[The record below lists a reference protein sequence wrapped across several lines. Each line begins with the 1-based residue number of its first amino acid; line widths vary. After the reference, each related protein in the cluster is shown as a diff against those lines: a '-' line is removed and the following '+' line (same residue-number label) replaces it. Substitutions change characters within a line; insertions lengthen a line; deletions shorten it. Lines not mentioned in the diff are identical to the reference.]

1 MISQFYIL
9 SPRGDVVI
17 RKDYLGDVPRSSS
30 ETFFRNAKFW
40 KEGDGEAPPVFNVDG
55 ITYMHI
61 KEGGVQLVATT
72 RANLSPS
79 FVLEFLR
86 RICTI
91 VKDYCGFL
99 SEDAIR
105 KNVVLIYELLDEVVD
120 YGFPQNTATEALKQF
135 VVNEPTVVTP
145 AFYQAKPLFSLSK
158 GPTGVFKS
166 VLETNRTD
174 GKRRDE
180 IFVDVVERITCT
192 FNASGYI
199 ASAQVDGAVQIK
211 SYLAG
216 NPPIKI
222 KLNDDLLIGKRDAP
236 YGHLDAA
243 GGGRGFGDGGHMVV
257 LDDCNFHEVAN
268 LDSFDVD
275 RTISLVPP
283 DGEFA
288 LMNYRT
294 THGFKPPFRLHAT
307 VEPDPNSEYKALLTL
322 KLWCEV
328 PSDKA
333 ASGME
338 VEIPT
343 PRYVQRVHC
352 DLDTSGGAGGPAGG
366 GAGAGGLTG
375 RAGRAAAAAA
385 AAGAALQAWDYNE
398 KTHLLRWKFKKC
410 PGGSEWTLRARL
422 TLEKPYSPGLRGEV
436 GPVNL
441 RFTIP
446 MYSASRIALKYL
458 QILKKADKNYNP
470 YRWVRYVASSNSYT
484 FRT

>member
-9 SPRGDVVI
+9 SSRGDVII
-17 RKDYLGDVPRSSS
+17 RKDYLGDVPRTSS
-30 ETFFRNAKFW
+30 ETFFRNSKFW

-55 ITYMHI
+55 VTYLHI

-72 RANLSPS
+72 RSNLSPS
-79 FVLEFLR
+79 FVLEFLK

-120 YGFPQNTATEALKQF
+120 YGFPQSTATEALKQF
-135 VVNEPTVVTP
+135 VVNEPTVVAP

-166 VLETNRTD
+166 VLDTARTD

-222 KLNDDLLIGKRDAP
+222 KLNDDLLIGRRDTPYGMLGAERDAR
-236 YGHLDAA
+236 AA
-243 GGGRGFGDGGHMVV
+243 ERGAMVV

-294 THGFKPPFRLHAT
+294 SHGLKPPFRLHT
-307 VEPDPNSEYKALLTL
+307 SVEADPHSEYKALLTL
-322 KLWCEV
+322 RLWCEV
-328 PSDKA
+328 PADKA
-333 ASGME
+333 ASGLE
-338 VEIPT
+338 VEVPT
-343 PRYVQRVHC
+343 PRWVQRVHC
-352 DLDTSGGAGGPAGG
+352 DLEGGASGAAAG
-366 GAGAGGLTG
+366 
-375 RAGRAAAAAA
+375 GRAAAAAA
-385 AAGAALQAWDYNE
+385 AAAAQQQNWDFNE
-398 KTHLLRWKFKKC
+398 KTHLLRWRFKRC
-410 PGGSEWTLRARL
+410 PGGSEFTLRARL
-422 TLEKPYSPGLRGEV
+422 TLERPYGASLRSEV

-446 MYSASRIALKYL
+446 MYSASRIMLKYL
-458 QILKKADKNYNP
+458 QILKKAEKNYNP
-470 YRWVRYVASSNSYT
+470 YRWVRYVTTSNSYT

>member
-9 SPRGDVVI
+9 SPRGDVII
-17 RKDYLGDVPRSSS
+17 RKDYLGDVPRTSS
-30 ETFFRNAKFW
+30 EVFFRNSKFW

-55 ITYMHI
+55 VTYLHI

-105 KNVVLIYELLDEVVD
+105 KNVVLVYELLDEVVD
-120 YGFPQNTATEALKQF
+120 YGFPQSTATETLKQF
-135 VVNEPTVVTP
+135 VVNEPTVVAP
-145 AFYQAKPLFSLSK
+145 AYYQAKPLFSLNK

-166 VLETNRTD
+166 VLETTRTD

-236 YGHLDAA
+236 YGLDA
-243 GGGRGFGDGGHMVV
+243 RSSEGHTVV

-294 THGFKPPFRLHAT
+294 THGFKPPFRLHVSVDA
-307 VEPDPNSEYKALLTL
+307 DPNSEYKAVVTL

-328 PSDKA
+328 PADKS
-333 ASGME
+333 ASGLE
-338 VEIPT
+338 VEVPT

-352 DLDTSGGAGGPAGG
+352 DLSDAHASGGKGGPAGG
-366 GAGAGGLTG
+366 GVAQ
-375 RAGRAAAAAA
+375 
-385 AAGAALQAWDYNE
+385 QAWDYNE
-398 KTHLLRWKFKKC
+398 KGHLLRWKFKKC
-410 PGGSEWTLRARL
+410 PGGSEYTLRARL
-422 TLEKPYSPGLRGEV
+422 TLEKPYGASLRSEI

-446 MYSASRIALKYL
+446 MHSASRIALKYL

-470 YRWVRYVASSNSYT
+470 YRWVRYVTSSNSYT

>member
-9 SPRGDVVI
+9 SPRGDVII
-17 RKDYLGDVPRSSS
+17 RKDYLGDVPRTSS

-55 ITYMHI
+55 VTYLHI

-105 KNVVLIYELLDEVVD
+105 KNVVLVYELLDEVVD

-135 VVNEPTVVTP
+135 VVNEPTVVAP
-145 AFYQAKPLFSLSK
+145 AYYQAKPLFSLSK

-166 VLETNRTD
+166 VLETTRTD

-236 YGHLDAA
+236 YGVSDSSSN
-243 GGGRGFGDGGHMVV
+243 GHMVV

-294 THGFKPPFRLHAT
+294 SHGFKPPFRLQAS
-307 VEPDPNSEYKALLTL
+307 VERDPNSDVKANLTL
-322 KLWCEV
+322 RLWCEV

-333 ASGME
+333 ASGLE
-338 VEIPT
+338 VEVPT

-352 DLDTSGGAGGPAGG
+352 DLESSSAGG
-366 GAGAGGLTG
+366 GAGGG
-375 RAGRAAAAAA
+375 
-385 AAGAALQAWDYNE
+385 
-398 KTHLLRWKFKKC
+398 
-410 PGGSEWTLRARL
+410 
-422 TLEKPYSPGLRGEV
+422 
-436 GPVNL
+436 
-441 RFTIP
+441 
-446 MYSASRIALKYL
+446 
-458 QILKKADKNYNP
+458 
-470 YRWVRYVASSNSYT
+470 
-484 FRT
+484 

>member
-9 SPRGDVVI
+9 SSRGDVII
-17 RKDYLGDVPRSSS
+17 RKDYLGDVPRTSS
-30 ETFFRNAKFW
+30 EIFFRNAKFW

-55 ITYMHI
+55 VTYLYI

-72 RANLSPS
+72 RTNLSPS
-79 FVLEFLR
+79 FVLEFLK

-120 YGFPQNTATEALKQF
+120 YGFPQSTATEALKQF
-135 VVNEPTVVTP
+135 VVNEPTVVAP

-166 VLETNRTD
+166 VLDTNRTD

-192 FNASGYI
+192 FNASGYV

-222 KLNDDLLIGKRDAP
+222 KLNDDVLIGKRDTP
-236 YGHLDAA
+236 YGLDRAA
-243 GGGRGFGDGGHMVV
+243 ERGHMVV

-268 LDSFDVD
+268 LDNFDVD

-294 THGFKPPFRLHAT
+294 THGFRPPFRLHASMDA
-307 VEPDPNSEYKALLTL
+307 DPNSEYKALMTL
-322 KLWCEV
+322 RLWCEI
-328 PSDKA
+328 PPDKA
-333 ASGME
+333 ANGLE
-338 VEIPT
+338 VEVPT
-343 PRYVQRVHC
+343 PRWVQRVHC
-352 DLDTSGGAGGPAGG
+352 DLEGG
-366 GAGAGGLTG
+366 GGTGGG
-375 RAGRAAAAAA
+375 KAAAAAA
-385 AAGAALQAWDYNE
+385 AAAAQNWDYNE
-398 KTHLLRWKFKKC
+398 KTHLLRWRFKRC
-410 PGGSEWTLRARL
+410 AGSSEFTLRARL
-422 TLEKPYSPGLRGEV
+422 TLEKPYGSSLRTEV

-446 MYSASRIALKYL
+446 MYSASRIMLKYL
-458 QILKKADKNYNP
+458 QILKKAEKNYNP
-470 YRWVRYVASSNSYT
+470 YRWVRYVTTSNSYT

>member
-1 MISQFYIL
+1 M
-9 SPRGDVVI
+9 VI

-180 IFVDVVERITCT
+180 IFVDVVERITWCVRGGVFRVFVCMRGMCT
-192 FNASGYI
+192 
-199 ASAQVDGAVQIK
+199 
-211 SYLAG
+211 
-216 NPPIKI
+216 
-222 KLNDDLLIGKRDAP
+222 
-236 YGHLDAA
+236 
-243 GGGRGFGDGGHMVV
+243 
-257 LDDCNFHEVAN
+257 
-268 LDSFDVD
+268 
-275 RTISLVPP
+275 T
-283 DGEFA
+283 
-288 LMNYRT
+288 
-294 THGFKPPFRLHAT
+294 
-307 VEPDPNSEYKALLTL
+307 
-322 KLWCEV
+322 
-328 PSDKA
+328 
-333 ASGME
+333 
-338 VEIPT
+338 
-343 PRYVQRVHC
+343 
-352 DLDTSGGAGGPAGG
+352 
-366 GAGAGGLTG
+366 
-375 RAGRAAAAAA
+375 
-385 AAGAALQAWDYNE
+385 GAALAV
-398 KTHLLRWKFKKC
+398 LGLPAVIGC
-410 PGGSEWTLRARL
+410 L
-422 TLEKPYSPGLRGEV
+422 PYSSQTRRL
-436 GPVNL
+436 
-441 RFTIP
+441 
-446 MYSASRIALKYL
+446 
-458 QILKKADKNYNP
+458 
-470 YRWVRYVASSNSYT
+470 YVHGRMHCLSH
-484 FRT
+484 

>member
-1 MISQFYIL
+1 MSLGFSQFYIL
-9 SPRGDVVI
+9 SPRGDVII

-30 ETFFRNAKFW
+30 EVFFRNAKFW

-55 ITYMHI
+55 VTYLHI

-72 RANLSPS
+72 RGNPSPS

-86 RICTI
+86 RICAI
-91 VKDYCGFL
+91 IKDYCGFL

-105 KNVVLIYELLDEVVD
+105 KNVVLVYELLDEVVD
-120 YGFPQNTATEALKQF
+120 YGYPQSSATEALKQF
-135 VVNEPTVVTP
+135 VVSEPTVVAP
-145 AFYQAKPLFSLSK
+145 AYYSGKPLFSLSK

-166 VLETNRTD
+166 VLDTTRTD

-180 IFVDVVERITCT
+180 IFVDVVERLACT

-199 ASAQVDGAVQIK
+199 ASSQVDGSVQIK

-222 KLNDDLLIGKRDAP
+222 KLNDDLLVGKRDMP
-236 YGHLDAA
+236 YGL
-243 GGGRGFGDGGHMVV
+243 GGGPGADGGHSVV

-268 LDSFDVD
+268 LESFDVD

-294 THGFKPPFRLHAT
+294 SHGFKPPFRLHTT
-307 VEPDPNSEYKALLTL
+307 VEADPNSSHKACLTL
-322 KLWCEV
+322 RLWCEV
-328 PSDKA
+328 PIDKA
-333 ASGME
+333 ASGLE
-338 VEIPT
+338 VEVPT

-352 DLDTSGGAGGPAGG
+352 DLEPGPGSGSGPA
-366 GAGAGGLTG
+366 AAK
-375 RAGRAAAAAA
+375 AAAAT
-385 AAGAALQAWDYNE
+385 GQSWDFSE
-398 KTHLLRWKFKKC
+398 RSHVLKWKFRRC
-410 PGGSEWTLRARL
+410 GGGSEWVLRARL
-422 TLEKPYSPGLRGEV
+422 TLEKPYGPTLRGEV
-436 GPVNL
+436 GPINL

-458 QILKKADKNYNP
+458 QILKKDKNYNP
-470 YRWVRYVASSNSYT
+470 YRWVRYVTSSSSYT